1 MQVSWIDA
9 DRLKA
14 LVEQIAPQEERV
26 VIPPSMTEIETAPE
40 EAAAWEPALGFA
52 QAGTDDEQDENAV
65 QDVAGATLPPE
76 SCTQQ
81 DVVTEVEAE
90 APAADAHDGNEHD
103 SHGHVLHNPAAALPL
118 SRIRDKLRA
127 IRQSAMEAGILTR
140 PVEPPKAD
148 VTVEA
153 PGVVL
158 NAGNDAPTA
167 EASFPPVESNHT
179 GMAGRQDVPSFEI
192 PRGSRDERLSA
203 FAGWARQVLREDGGH
218 VLVMSDDGEVLWGG
232 EAKAGLVLSTMMAWG
247 AAIRAGA
254 SAACAPPPVMRQAL
268 ASGHVLTVIPC
279 ETAAGVVHAAVAAP
293 EGLADDVALVL
304 RGALC
309 AAMSAEASPAITV

>member
-9 DRLKA
+9 DSLKA
-14 LVEQIAPQEERV
+14 LVEQIAPQDERAAV
-26 VIPPSMTEIETAPE
+26 TPSLTEIETAPGCD
-40 EAAAWEPALGFA
+40 AAWEPATGFA
-52 QAGTDDEQDENAV
+52 RVMDEQDESTARS
-65 QDVAGATLPPE
+65 A
-76 SCTQQ
+76 
-81 DVVTEVEAE
+81 AE
-90 APAADAHDGNEHD
+90 APRPPETCAQQIAVTEIAAETPASADMPEGEEHD

-140 PVEPPKAD
+140 PAETPRTD
-148 VTVEA
+148 VMVEA
-153 PGVVL
+153 AGAPLNDGDGRGEVERASPATES
-158 NAGNDAPTA
+158 NAGN
-167 EASFPPVESNHT
+167 
-179 GMAGRQDVPSFEI
+179 MAAGQSVPSFEI
-192 PRGSRDERLSA
+192 PPGSRDERLSA
-203 FAGWARQVLREDGGH
+203 FAGWARQVLRADGGH

-247 AAIRAGA
+247 AAMRAGA
-254 SAACAPPPVMRQAL
+254 AAACAPPPVMRQPL

-293 EGLADDVALVL
+293 EGLADEVALVL

-309 AAMSAEASPAITV
+309 AAMAAEQRR